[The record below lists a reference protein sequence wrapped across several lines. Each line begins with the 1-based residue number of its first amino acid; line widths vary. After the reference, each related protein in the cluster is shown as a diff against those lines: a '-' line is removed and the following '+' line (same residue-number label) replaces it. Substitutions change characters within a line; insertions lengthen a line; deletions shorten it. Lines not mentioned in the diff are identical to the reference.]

1 MSDEKYFAILN
12 AVVEGD
18 DVQATDLVK
27 KALSDGLPPLDILQK
42 GVIAGI
48 SKTGELWKAN
58 EYFMPDV
65 ILSTEAFKAA
75 MVPLEPKLKA
85 AGGNGRPSHKY
96 VIGVVEGDMHDLGKS
111 LVIAMLQSA
120 GFEVID
126 LGIDVPQAK
135 FVEAVKEHHP
145 AILGMGAYMTTTML
159 QMKAVITELEKQ
171 GLRKQ
176 LKVMVGGV
184 PTSQEFADEVGAD
197 AWGKDALVT
206 MQKALQ
212 LVEVKK

>member
-1 MSDEKYFAILN
+1 MSEELYVSILN

-18 DVQATDLVK
+18 DAAAPELVK
-27 KALSDGLPPLDILQK
+27 KALAANLPPLDILQK

-75 MVPLEPKLKA
+75 MIPLEPKLKE
-85 AGGNGRPSHKY
+85 GGDGRPKHKY

-126 LGIDVPQAK
+126 LGIDVPLPK
-135 FVEAVKEHHP
+135 FIAAVKEHHP
-145 AILGMGAYMTTTML
+145 DILGIGAYMSTTML
-159 QMKAVITELEKQ
+159 QMKDILTELEKQ

-184 PTSQEFADEVGAD
+184 PTSQEFADDIGAD

-206 MQKALQ
+206 MRKALQ
-212 LVEVKK
+212 LVEVK